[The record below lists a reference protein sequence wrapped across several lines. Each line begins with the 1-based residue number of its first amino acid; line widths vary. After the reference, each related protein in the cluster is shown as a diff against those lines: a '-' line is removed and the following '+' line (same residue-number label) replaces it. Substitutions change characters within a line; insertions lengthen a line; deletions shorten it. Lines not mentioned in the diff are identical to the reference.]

1 LEGNSYWK
9 VIVIGR
15 KGNKMIELPCIH
27 RLDKSRRL
35 VCGKIQERYYCI
47 LFNKYVTINNCK
59 ECEKRKERKEKV
71 NN

>member
-1 LEGNSYWK
+1 
-9 VIVIGR
+9 
-15 KGNKMIELPCIH
+15 MIELPCIH